1 MKDAMISWFIDTLGG
16 KSGRRIYRILISM
29 VPILELRGGLL
40 AAGPAILD
48 IPQWQAIP
56 DLYCRKSDPDSV
68 HPAFDHEDL

>member
-16 KSGRRIYRILISM
+16 KVGGGFIVFLISM

-48 IPQWQAIP
+48 IRSGRQF
-56 DLYCRKSDPDSV
+56 RSV
-68 HPAFDHEDL
+68 LSEI